1 MLGVNIHM
9 YMYLYMYC
17 RTVSKLELENKR
29 LGRENDNI
37 RYKLTQSAKYVHAA
51 FLNSVYRAFRFS
63 RWFFVLKMSINCMY
77 FVNTFTVMYY
87 KDKP

>member
-1 MLGVNIHM
+1 M

-51 FLNSVYRAFRFS
+51 FLNSEYRAFRFS
-63 RWFFVLKMSINCMY
+63 RWFFCIKNDHKLHVFCKHFYSNVLQR
-77 FVNTFTVMYY
+77 
-87 KDKP
+87 